1 LGQREYNLEKRRV
14 LTIPGVHRNGDKRFC
29 GASTIVEGQSTVFAN
44 GRLISVD
51 GDPNT
56 HEEGRNK
63 PVYGA
68 KNVYIEGK
76 LIICAV
82 GDSVYG
88 SDLRLHPEG
97 PANPLGHS
105 LDVIVYGGGAGGGI
119 AV

>member
-1 LGQREYNLEKRRV
+1 M
-14 LTIPGVHRNGDKRFC
+14 PGVHRNGDKRFC

-56 HEEGRNK
+56 HGEGRNE

-88 SDLRLHPEG
+88 PDDSLHEKG

-105 LDVIVYGGGAGGGI
+105 LNVIVYGGSAGGGGKAGGGI